1 MRHQRLSLKTN
12 SHQNPGRPEAV
23 DRRRV
28 FVVDDTRHPVWYA
41 PPCMCQS
48 EPEGRAM
55 LGIDTRHPAS
65 DKFAD
70 RVLKGWRH
78 LGRWRSGRLAGSRM
92 TFRVFLPCYPSSV
105 PWRTP
110 WAEVSLRIILKPSF
124 LGSRRSLPGKQAGRK
139 SWWQCQYEKGIG
151 VSKGNIQI
159 RDAST
164 RMGWLGMRLIGFN
177 SSLKISRYPCKGND
191 VPSAICQGLD
201 ASIYLLATRNLFL
214 NHPTKS
220 HGSQKAISITSLR

>member
-28 FVVDDTRHPVWYA
+28 FVVNDTRHPVCHA

-78 LGRWRSGRLAGSRM
+78 LGRWRSGRLAGSR
-92 TFRVFLPCYPSSV
+92 
-105 PWRTP
+105 
-110 WAEVSLRIILKPSF
+110 
-124 LGSRRSLPGKQAGRK
+124 RSLPGKRAGRK

-191 VPSAICQGLD
+191 VPSAI
-201 ASIYLLATRNLFL
+201 
-214 NHPTKS
+214 
-220 HGSQKAISITSLR
+220 